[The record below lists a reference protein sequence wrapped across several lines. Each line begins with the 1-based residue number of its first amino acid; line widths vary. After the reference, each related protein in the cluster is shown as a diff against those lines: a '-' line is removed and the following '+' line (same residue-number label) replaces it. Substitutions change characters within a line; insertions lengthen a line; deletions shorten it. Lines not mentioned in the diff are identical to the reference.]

1 MHLMDLLGNKI
12 DFDIN
17 KKVNYE
23 DGYSFGEE
31 KRITFFEISSKR
43 GRGIVDVF
51 QNFFENVGN
60 YFKDYI
66 QNNPEKPKNNFVEI
80 PLNYNPEKTEI
91 KPKEKSDC
99 CGCFE

>member
-60 YFKDYI
+60 YFKKLYKIFLKNQKIILLKI
-66 QNNPEKPKNNFVEI
+66 Q
-80 PLNYNPEKTEI
+80 
-91 KPKEKSDC
+91 
-99 CGCFE
+99 